1 MKSPDVTRS
10 FLDELK
16 ACVTSDDIEGI
27 VCLTAVT
34 QIILVISKG
43 KHRSSKV
50 KEVAASVHRKLKTY
64 MEITLDEDSTER
76 FLYESSSRTL
86 GALLNS

>member
-1 MKSPDVTRS
+1 MNLTYICLPIKYQAVYYRVISDICFCRS

-34 QIILVISKG
+34 HIILVIDKG
-43 KHRSSKV
+43 WLNFSDIIWV
-50 KEVAASVHRKLKTY
+50 VAEWL
-64 MEITLDEDSTER
+64 
-76 FLYESSSRTL
+76 SRTVM
-86 GALLNS
+86 GWNV